1 MPEAKPSLSLVNA
14 RLKADRVGVS
24 VQVRGDR
31 LALVATL
38 PPKSEST
45 KDRPYQQRISLGI
58 YASVAG
64 LKQAER
70 LARLLGIELAEQA
83 FSWAT
88 WSKISEDS
96 EETVTAGQWVER
108 FRATL
113 NISEESWRYR
123 FLHAGGFKHL
133 HLDQP
138 LTPEALLE
146 VVFKQKPDTATRRSY
161 CDALQRLAKL
171 AEIPV
176 DLKVHAG
183 SYSEKAVTPKDIPS
197 DDQIIEQIEKVP
209 NPGWRYCFG
218 LMATYGLRPHEVF
231 FTELENLEG
240 VITARVT
247 EGKTGGRYPVFPV
260 PADWAAKWQAQ
271 LPRCASNKAHS
282 HRRLGSMSGATW
294 RRYHPDLPWTL
305 YDLRHAYAIRCH
317 LYAVPVAVAAQ
328 WMGHSPEI
336 HLRTYQRWISE
347 KHHLET
353 YRRLFMS
360 PKT

>member
-1 MPEAKPSLSLVNA
+1 MTEVKPILSLINA

-38 PPKSEST
+38 PPKPGST
-45 KDRPYQQRISLGI
+45 KDKPCQQRISLGI

-64 LKQAER
+64 VRQADR
-70 LARLLGIELAEQA
+70 LARLLGVELAEQA
-83 FSWAT
+83 FSWVT
-88 WSKISEDS
+88 WSKISEDP
-96 EETVTAGQWVER
+96 EEVVTAGQWVER

-113 NISEESWRYR
+113 SISEENWRYR
-123 FLHAGGFKHL
+123 FWHAGGFKHL
-133 HLDQP
+133 DLDQP
-138 LTPEALLE
+138 LTPESLLE
-146 VVFKQKPDTATRRSY
+146 VVFKQEPSTATRRSY

-171 AEIPV
+171 AEIPI

-183 SYSEKAVTPKDIPS
+183 SYGEKAVTPKDVPS
-197 DDQIIEQIEKVP
+197 DDQIVAAIDAVP
-209 NPGWRYCFG
+209 NPRWRYCFG
-218 LMATYGLRPHEVF
+218 LMAAFGLRPHEAF
-231 FTELENLEG
+231 FTELEDLEG

-260 PADWAAKWQAQ
+260 PGDWATQWAGT
-271 LPRCASNKAHS
+271 LPRCASNKTHS
-282 HRRLGSMSGATW
+282 HRALGTMSAGTW

-305 YDLRHAYAIRCH
+305 YGLRHAYAIRCH
-317 LYAVPVAVAAQ
+317 LNSVPVAVAAQ

-353 YRRLFMS
+353 YRRLFMP
-360 PKT
+360 PK